1 MIAITPPTVGP
12 MYGIVSAVRRKS
24 HPFNKIPACWPVSPL
39 LPEDLADGWSAW
51 RPESASD
58 LSSHSMPLLFRWPS
72 HLLQILKI
80 DYHIQIKSQVFI
92 TIPCNSMS
100 SSIMRLLS
108 VETASVSRFVLRTL
122 LL

>member
-1 MIAITPPTVGP
+1 MDGS
-12 MYGIVSAVRRKS
+12 VSAVRQSS

-92 TIPCNSMS
+92 TISCNSMS

-108 VETASVSRFVLRTL
+108 VETASVSRFVLRTIL
-122 LL
+122 L